1 MTQGSVFFSSP
12 TQQDGIEA
20 SPYGAEWNTGIGII
34 DSPVFRYR
42 YIQATILRFFNSSAW
57 YLFNI
62 KPSQNKRQARDI
74 KNQCCMERTDPI
86 PLRFLELD
94 TEKSGGGTEVHREEI
109 FFFLRGVCLGLK

>member
-42 YIQATILRFFNSSAW
+42 S
-57 YLFNI
+57 
-62 KPSQNKRQARDI
+62 
-74 KNQCCMERTDPI
+74 I

>member
-42 YIQATILRFFNSSAW
+42 S
-57 YLFNI
+57 
-62 KPSQNKRQARDI
+62 
-74 KNQCCMERTDPI
+74 I

-109 FFFLRGVCLGLK
+109 FFLLARSLFGVEIR